1 MPWFRSWKIIRKEGN
16 VVGTTLLEALDSIMP
31 PACPIEKPLRLS
43 LQDVYK
49 TGGIGTVPVGQ
60 VETGILK
67 PGMVVIFAP
76 CNITAKVKSVEM
88 HRKALAES
96 LPGDNMGFN
105 VKNVSLKDIRQ
116 GNVAGD
122 SKNDL
127 PLGMGASSPG

>member
-1 MPWFRSWKIIRKEGN
+1 MGVLGVEGPLGSGFS
-16 VVGTTLLEALDSIMP
+16 VP
-31 PACPIEKPLRLS
+31 P
-43 LQDVYK
+43 
-49 TGGIGTVPVGQ
+49 GIGTVPVGQ

-76 CNITAKVKSVEM
+76 CNITAEVKSVEM

-122 SKNDL
+122 SKNDP
-127 PLGMGASSPG
+127 PLGMGASSPR